1 MKHKVLVV
9 MKNMKDKNQKNNLKC
24 CYCAARPSIMYKMC
38 IKQKTQN
45 IYTHLVINSNANANY
60 LNFEVAR

>member
-1 MKHKVLVV
+1 
-9 MKNMKDKNQKNNLKC
+9 
-24 CYCAARPSIMYKMC
+24 MC